1 MECLE
6 ASEAAV
12 EWLGAD
18 LLAAY
23 LQFKRA
29 EIQGLDNLSETE
41 ICRRYA
47 EVY

>member
-1 MECLE
+1 
-6 ASEAAV
+6 
-12 EWLGAD
+12 LGAGV
-18 LLAAY
+18 LAAY